1 MKMAR
6 QSMISATRP
15 QSLCGENN
23 AKTAILSKK
32 PSNLKVSD
40 FPSQIVEDV
49 FKMLKQNKKAKYSW
63 LQDNLGVSEN
73 TILRAINDLKKMG
86 YINIRNTRRLKA
98 SGNC

>member
-40 FPSQIVEDV
+40 FPSQIVEIERS
-49 FKMLKQNKKAKYSW
+49 L
-63 LQDNLGVSEN
+63 
-73 TILRAINDLKKMG
+73 
-86 YINIRNTRRLKA
+86 YIPLAAQMSKI
-98 SGNC
+98 SGRCQITQCFDYM

>member
-15 QSLCGENN
+15 QSLCGKNN

-40 FPSQIVEDV
+40 FPSQIAE
-49 FKMLKQNKKAKYSW
+49 MRGPYTLPW
-63 LQDNLGVSEN
+63 LPKCQKFREGVKLPSVL
-73 TILRAINDLKKMG
+73 TICN
-86 YINIRNTRRLKA
+86 Y
-98 SGNC
+98 